1 MSDFSVAGEGVA
13 GAGEGVAGERA
24 ARECFIADV
33 LAAPAEGA
41 FFFDD
46 QAAIKAGAAHDGF
59 AILGPPLTPGFAAV
73 REPAEAV
80 SVMIRLSDG
89 HVAHGDC
96 VAVQYSGVGGR
107 DPLLR
112 SAALVTLMEGA
123 VADTLRGRP
132 VSSFRELS
140 TCVDELMVELPG
152 FGTAAAYGLS
162 QALLAAAA
170 HGAGQSMAGVI
181 QREWGLDAPMR
192 PVPVYAQ
199 CGEQRYDNVD
209 KMILR
214 EVDSLP
220 HGLINNPTL
229 VGEDGGRLVE
239 YVAWVSRRIRAL
251 RRRADYAPVLHFDV
265 YGVIGLVTAQRTDR
279 MADVLIALEEAA
291 RPFALRVEHPLDA
304 GDRAGQIEQMALLRR
319 RLAERGSRV
328 QLVADE
334 WANTVEDIR
343 EFNRAGAADMI
354 QIKTPDLGGLHHT
367 VDAVLDCRQHGVL
380 AHIGGSCCESDRS
393 ARVCVHVA
401 LATGADQILAKPGMG
416 VDEGLSI
423 VANEMS
429 RTLRLQMA
437 CAPAP

>member
-1 MSDFSVAGEGVA
+1 MSDFKPG
-13 GAGEGVAGERA
+13 
-24 ARECFIADV
+24 ECFIVDV
-33 LAAPAEGA
+33 MAASAEGA

-46 QAAIKAGAAHDGF
+46 QAAIKAGAPHDGF
-59 AILGPPLTPGFAAV
+59 AILGPPVTAGFAAI

-80 SVMIRLSDG
+80 SVMVRLSDG

-107 DPLLR
+107 DPVLR
-112 SAALVTLMEGA
+112 SAELVPLLEGP
-123 VADTLRGRP
+123 VADALRGRP
-132 VSSFRELS
+132 VASFRDLS
-140 TCVDELMVELPG
+140 ACLDELMADLPA

-170 HGAGQSMAGVI
+170 HGAGQSMARTI
-181 QREWGLDAPMR
+181 QSEWGLDGPMR

-220 HGLINNPTL
+220 HGLINHPGL
-229 VGEDGGRLVE
+229 VGEDGRTLVE
-239 YVAWVSRRIRAL
+239 YVSWVSARIRAL
-251 RRRADYAPVLHFDV
+251 RRREEYDPVLHFDV
-265 YGVIGLVTAQRTDR
+265 YGVIGLVTGQRIDR
-279 MADVLIALEEAA
+279 IADVLIAMEDAA
-291 RPFALRVEHPLDA
+291 RPFRLRVEHPLDA
-304 GDRAGQIEQMALLRR
+304 GGRAGQIEQMAVLRR

-343 EFNRAGAADMI
+343 EFNRASAADMI

-380 AHIGGSCCESDRS
+380 AHVGGSCCESDRS

-401 LATGADQILAKPGMG
+401 LATAADQILAKPGMG

-423 VANEMS
+423 VGNEMS
-429 RTLRLQMA
+429 RTLRLELA
-437 CAPAP
+437 CAPAR